1 MRYSCCTIFALAIA
15 LGCEAVPA
23 IAQMQPNAGT
33 IVNPVGNRLDITG
46 TQVSGKNQFHNFQTF
61 NVNSGQTANFIPNN
75 PNIQNILSRVTG
87 GTPSQIQGMIQ
98 SANGV
103 NLFLMNPSG
112 ILFGNG
118 ASLNVSG
125 SFTATT
131 ANAIGFGNNL
141 WFNAAGNNNTSALTG
156 DPIQFAFTSAN
167 PGAIVNTGT
176 LTLPANQSLNL
187 IGGTVINTGTIATP
201 GGNITIAAVEGG
213 KAVQISAPGS
223 ILSYTLPIES
233 INAINPAIE
242 NLVSLPELLTGNP
255 LDNASGVEIR
265 NGVVT
270 LVRSQTPLQDRS
282 GLAVVSGTLTSSKIT
297 VAGKTIAVVDP
308 TIKIKEGTALFNA
321 DRRLLFEDQADDE
334 LKIGEFNNPL
344 SQITF
349 KANPSNG
356 IIEAI
361 DPKDKI
367 SVESGSIN
375 ISGSTIKL
383 GSLERLQGLTT
394 EVGVDLS
401 STNDIQVGDITANG
415 SINIISSNGNI
426 KTGKLRSFNLK
437 NPTTLTATIGNIEV
451 ESINSGSFGNSNDP
465 TPLLL
470 DIFAGG
476 TFKAIGT
483 SSNSYSF
490 ALTVADPSVLDFLTS
505 KTDATLQEV
514 KTAIS
519 NSPNASLF
527 VLSPVSISSV
537 GEIRIRYS
545 GGGGIEN
552 KPLDGLT
559 LQGKNARFE
568 AGAKSTIG
576 IGDPYLPQNKNN
588 LFSTFIANPFS
599 IVKNATYQ
607 PIVISEGASGT
618 VGAIVRRVVV
628 NGTITIG
635 LQDQAFGV
643 LPTKPIEVKPIEVKP
658 IDINPIDLKSIEPKP
673 LDQKSSNQNISTID
687 LETRNPSK
695 LSSCPQTQ
703 TIAIAPIEATRSS
716 EIPPNP
722 STSSVSKNP
731 CLTDNNEDEILK
743 ILK

>member
-1 MRYSCCTIFALAIA
+1 
-15 LGCEAVPA
+15 
-23 IAQMQPNAGT
+23 
-33 IVNPVGNRLDITG
+33 
-46 TQVSGKNQFHNFQTF
+46 
-61 NVNSGQTANFIPNN
+61 
-75 PNIQNILSRVTG
+75 LS
-87 GTPSQIQGMIQ
+87 
-98 SANGV
+98 
-103 NLFLMNPSG
+103 
-112 ILFGNG
+112 
-118 ASLNVSG
+118 
-125 SFTATT
+125 
-131 ANAIGFGNNL
+131 
-141 WFNAAGNNNTSALTG
+141 
-156 DPIQFAFTSAN
+156 
-167 PGAIVNTGT
+167 
-176 LTLPANQSLNL
+176 
-187 IGGTVINTGTIATP
+187 TP

-213 KAVQISAPGS
+213 KAVQISTPGS

-233 INAINPAIE
+233 INAINPTIG

-255 LDNASGVEIR
+255 LDNASGVEIK

-282 GLAVVSGTLTSSKIT
+282 GLAVVSGAINTTDQSVNPTIVGGKID
-297 VAGKTIAVVDP
+297 VLGKTIAIVDP
-308 TIKIKEGTALFNA
+308 IILTGDPIVSTKGGSVAFNA
-321 DRRLLFEDQADDE
+321 DRRLLFEDQADDSFS
-334 LKIGEFNNPL
+334 LGSFSSAVN
-344 SQITF
+344 QVTF
-349 KANPSNG
+349 TANPTNG
-356 IIEAI
+356 IIESI
-361 DPKDKI
+361 DPKDTISVKSGPIKI
-367 SVESGSIN
+367 SA
-375 ISGSTIKL
+375 STIKL
-383 GSLERLQGLTT
+383 GNLDRSQGLST
-394 EVGVDLS
+394 EVGIELT
-401 STNDIQVGDITANG
+401 STNDIQVGDITTNG
-415 SINIISSNGNI
+415 TINIISSNGNI

-451 ESINSGSFGNSNDP
+451 ESINSGSFGNSSDP

-483 SSNSYSF
+483 SGDSYSF
-490 ALTVADPSVLDFLTS
+490 ALTVADSSVLNFLAS

-519 NSPNASLF
+519 NSPSGSLV

-576 IGDPYLPQNKNN
+576 IGDPYLPQNQNDS
-588 LFSTFIANPFS
+588 FSTFITNPFS

-618 VGAIVRRVVV
+618 VGAIVRRVAV

-658 IDINPIDLKSIEPKP
+658 IDIKPIDSKSI
-673 LDQKSSNQNISTID
+673 DSKSIDSKIPTID

-695 LSSCPQTQ
+695 LATCPETK
-703 TIAIAPIEATRSS
+703 TIAIAPTEATRSS
-716 EIPPNP
+716 EISPNP